1 MIWFLAVKENIKG
14 AEVAPCLKVE
24 TCRKNTFLDC
34 VSSGG
39 HIVISE
45 KITYD
50 FLKLNP
56 ILTSRRWYLHFEK
69 GSLDCPLIILDKIV
83 VPETC
88 TLERAVNNREER
100 KVILAF

>member
-1 MIWFLAVKENIKG
+1 MVWFLAVKENIKG

-24 TCRKNTFLDC
+24 TCRENTFLDC

-39 HIVISE
+39 YIVTSE

-56 ILTSRRWYLHFEK
+56 IPADDGICILRKEVLTVH
-69 GSLDCPLIILDKIV
+69 
-83 VPETC
+83 
-88 TLERAVNNREER
+88 
-100 KVILAF
+100 